1 VRRVPVSDVI
11 ELGTIRCGTDGSV
24 REARRKI
31 RRAVEALSDEGML
44 GGRIAS
50 ATSQLLRVVNQMSG
64 DARLDLGLDVD
75 RDRPEFVLAF
85 IGTDVRLEDDI
96 PPAFFDTVR
105 RVTIDGKSVLQLRLE
120 LRSVRDGALAEPRL
134 RALRAMIEK
143 KDRDALMRELTVKNQ
158 ELQESFDNLRRT
170 TTAKERMESELNIG
184 RDIQMS
190 MLPLEFPPYPHR
202 NEFTV
207 FATLEPAREVG
218 GDFYDFFLVDEDRF
232 CFCVGD
238 VSGKGVPA
246 ALFMAVTKTLIKSR
260 ATNDF
265 SPASIITHVNDEIA
279 DGNDSA
285 MFVTLWLGILDVS
298 SGRLVYT
305 NAGHNPPY
313 LRRASGELVRLD
325 RLHGPVI
332 GALEGLVYGEDE
344 EALARSDHLFLYT
357 DGVTEAMDPQGVLYE
372 EDRLVEVLNSGEFD
386 SVESL
391 VAASTE
397 DVWRFQAE
405 AEQADD
411 VTVLAVRFE
420 GRARGASD
428 VHVLELEARNTFEEI
443 DTVNEAFE
451 TFAETH
457 GLHSK
462 VRRSLKLVFDDL
474 LNNVISYAYNDDEEH
489 VIEIHIE
496 LSSDRIAVRISDDGH
511 PFNPFGRGTPEKGS
525 DVASREIGGLGIHLV
540 ESLMDEVSYTRR
552 TNQNVVVLVKYL
564 SQNTMEKESA

>member
-1 VRRVPVSDVI
+1 MRRVPVSDVI